1 MRVERLARK
10 SFGFVLVALLACAI
24 YFQASGVVEL
34 MASHLLAD
42 DTAAT
47 PAKARRPKRTNTK
60 SIAQH
65 AAKSGDPIL
74 ERNAF
79 DSVTG
84 PLNREPLQVE
94 LPGSKAPTLD
104 LRDPLTAPE
113 CDDVVLDIVS
123 ESPDAAWSV
132 AQLRGPGD
140 TAASMRRVGDSVGK
154 LQVAYIGYNLV
165 KGSPA
170 AWLVG
175 NDRLCQALLFSEKAQ
190 KTKEASAPAAPV
202 PAAPRAV
209 AAVNARATGA
219 PALPPEI
226 ASKISKVSD
235 TEFNVDRSVIDNVLE
250 NQAQLMRS
258 ARLVPEQKDGKTV
271 GINLYGI
278 RPDTL
283 LGTLGLQNGDRL
295 EQINGFDIAN
305 PEKALEAYARLRTA
319 SQLTVQITRGGKP
332 VTIAVH
338 IK

>member
-10 SFGFVLVALLACAI
+10 SFGFVVAALLACAI

-34 MASHLLAD
+34 AASRVLTD
-42 DTAAT
+42 DTPVA
-47 PAKARRPKRTNTK
+47 PNKVHRAKHTK

-84 PLNREPLQVE
+84 PLNREPIQVE

-104 LRDPLTAPE
+104 LSDPLTAPE
-113 CDDVVLDIVS
+113 CDDVTLDIVS

-140 TAASMRRVGDSVGK
+140 TAASMRRVGDTVGK

-175 NDRLCQALLFSEKAQ
+175 NDKLCQALLFSEKAQ
-190 KTKEASAPAAPV
+190 KAKEGATAAAAPAA
-202 PAAPRAV
+202 AATPRAV
-209 AAVNARATGA
+209 AAVNARAAAA
-219 PALPPEI
+219 PALPTEI

-319 SQLTVQITRGGKP
+319 SQLTVQVTRGGKP
-332 VTIAVH
+332 VTLAIH

>member
-10 SFGFVLVALLACAI
+10 SFGFVVAALLACAI

-34 MASHLLAD
+34 AASHLLAD
-42 DTAAT
+42 DTPSA
-47 PAKARRPKRTNTK
+47 PSKARRTK
-60 SIAQH
+60 HTKTVAQH

-84 PLNREPLQVE
+84 PLNREPIQVE

-104 LRDPLTAPE
+104 LSDPLTAPE
-113 CDDVVLDIVS
+113 CDDVTLDIVS

-140 TAASMRRVGDSVGK
+140 TAASMRRVGDTVGK

-175 NDRLCQALLFSEKAQ
+175 NDKLCQALLFSEKAQ
-190 KTKEASAPAAPV
+190 KAKEASAPAPAP
-202 PAAPRAV
+202 APRA
-209 AAVNARATGA
+209 ATPAVNARASAA

-319 SQLTVQITRGGKP
+319 SQLTVQITRAGKP
-332 VTIAVH
+332 TTIAVH